1 MRIRC
6 KKALPWHCWSSFN
19 PKTAAA
25 IYFREGR
32 VCTHSS
38 AEWRGLLHRN
48 ELDRWSFSQI
58 SASSCLQTCHKKIS
72 FANKLSSRV
81 PAKKKQLMS
90 WAWPHYSSDNV
101 FPSNFWKKCRFSLT
115 REEVFA
121 AYRALLQKKTLS
133 PQLLVVVLS
142 RLVASPL
149 LCFNISRSNLHKS
162 QWRGTNL
169 LQKLL
174 KCRCYWKD
182 ENISQERRGAG
193 YSCCND
199 TKYPTQPFSKLS

>member
-1 MRIRC
+1 MLKNVRIRC

-81 PAKKKQLMS
+81 PAKKQMS
-90 WAWPHYSSDNV
+90 WAWPPYRSDITYFQATFERSQIFINEGRSICCISG
-101 FPSNFWKKCRFSLT
+101 PIA
-115 REEVFA
+115 EEDVVFA
-121 AYRALLQKKTLS
+121 AFGRRFIKTGRIAATL
-133 PQLLVVVLS
+133 
-142 RLVASPL
+142 
-149 LCFNISRSNLHKS
+149 F
-162 QWRGTNL
+162 
-169 LQKLL
+169 
-174 KCRCYWKD
+174 
-182 ENISQERRGAG
+182 
-193 YSCCND
+193 
-199 TKYPTQPFSKLS
+199 

>member
-1 MRIRC
+1 MLKNVRIRC

-72 FANKLSSRV
+72 FARKLSSRV
-81 PAKKKQLMS
+81 PAKKNNYCHGLDHIAALITHFQATFEKLQIFINEGRS
-90 WAWPHYSSDNV
+90 ICCISGPIA
-101 FPSNFWKKCRFSLT
+101 
-115 REEVFA
+115 EEDVVFA
-121 AYRALLQKKTLS
+121 AFGRRFIKTGRIAATLF
-133 PQLLVVVLS
+133 QHLT
-142 RLVASPL
+142 
-149 LCFNISRSNLHKS
+149 F
-162 QWRGTNL
+162 
-169 LQKLL
+169 KL
-174 KCRCYWKD
+174 
-182 ENISQERRGAG
+182 A
-193 YSCCND
+193 
-199 TKYPTQPFSKLS
+199 